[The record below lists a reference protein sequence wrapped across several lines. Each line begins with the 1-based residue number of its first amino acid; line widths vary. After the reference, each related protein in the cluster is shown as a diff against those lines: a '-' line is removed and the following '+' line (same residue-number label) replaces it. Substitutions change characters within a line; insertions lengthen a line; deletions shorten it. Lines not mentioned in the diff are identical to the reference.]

1 LIKHYH
7 LLILLLFG
15 VFIFVQCAK
24 EPPAE
29 IAAAWGD
36 IRITLSDFERSYF
49 NYWQML
55 PDRDS
60 PELRRQFAR
69 QLVEQE
75 IIVRR
80 ALKNGEVDEGKI
92 ESLLS
97 RDLSY
102 FLRRRYL
109 EKTIKD
115 TIAPVSDEELA
126 TALQRRNISMRVRQL
141 YAQSEAEINQLHQRL
156 QAGER
161 FEDLARSTMPD
172 PYFAQ
177 REGDLGWIGWGDT
190 DLPVEE
196 VLYGLETGRVSQPVQ
211 SLMGWHILRVDSVK
225 YTWSFHQDDNVFLRR
240 EMRHRIMDRKLDM
253 AAAYHLRDLI
263 WSKSLAV
270 DTRLFQDIWNY
281 LAPLLP
287 KNAKEGALRGYSD
300 LEVNLTKELGRQ
312 SVAYVDGQPF
322 TVAEFITAVPT
333 LPRNL
338 LRPNLKKAIEIAV
351 RDKIIVQEAL
361 QKGLDKD
368 PVVREKMNRSR
379 TAYLYYAILA
389 NADSIHGQRVNLQDY
404 YRDNQHRYIYA
415 IESEIEEILVDRH
428 DLALELARKIHSGE
442 NFAELT
448 RAYSL
453 RKETREK
460 GGYLGYLSS
469 KDHPI
474 GQKAAQLKSSDV
486 FAPVVTQEGYHV
498 IRVGQQKIFYTP
510 YEELKDRLA
519 ADARREY
526 YTLLHK
532 HLLSDTYNPNDV
544 QLNDHILNRALRET
558 STTLF

>member
-1 LIKHYH
+1 MIKPCQ

-15 VFIFVQCAK
+15 ALIFVHCAK

-29 IAAAWGD
+29 ICAAWGD
-36 IRITLSDFERSYF
+36 IRLTLADFERSYF

-69 QLVEQE
+69 QLIEQE

-80 ALKNGEVDEGKI
+80 ALKNGEVDEKKI
-92 ESLLS
+92 KSFMS
-97 RDLSY
+97 RDSSY

-109 EKTIKD
+109 EKVIRD
-115 TIAPVSDEELA
+115 TLPPVTAEELT
-126 TALQRRNISMRVRQL
+126 TALQRRNIRMRVRQL

-156 QAGER
+156 KSGER

-196 VLYGLETGRVSQPVQ
+196 VLYRLETGRASQPVQ

-225 YTWSFHQDDNVFLRR
+225 HTWSFQQDDNVFLRR

-253 AAAYHLRDLI
+253 AAAYHLRGLI
-263 WSKSLAV
+263 WSKQLAV
-270 DTRLFQDIWNY
+270 DTRLFQDIWNH

-287 KNAKEGALRGYSD
+287 KDARDGALRGYSG
-300 LEVNLTKELGRQ
+300 LETNLNEELGRQ
-312 SVAYVDGQPF
+312 NLAYVDGQPF
-322 TVAEFITAVPT
+322 TVAEFIAAVPT

-338 LRPNLKKAIEIAV
+338 LRPNLKKAIELAV

-361 QKGLDKD
+361 QIGLDKD
-368 PVVREKMNRSR
+368 SVIQEKIHRSR
-379 TAYLYYAILA
+379 TNYLYYLILA
-389 NADSIHGQRVNLQDY
+389 RADSIHGHRVNLQEY
-404 YRDNQHRYIYA
+404 YRDNQHRYISA
-415 IESEIEEILVDRH
+415 IESEVEEILVDRH
-428 DLALELARKIHSGE
+428 DLALEIAQKIHNGE
-442 NFAELT
+442 NFADLA

-460 GGYLGYLSS
+460 GGYMGYLSS
-469 KDHPI
+469 KDHPL
-474 GQKAAQLKSSDV
+474 GQKAAQLKTSDI
-486 FAPVVTQEGYHV
+486 FAPLVTPEGFHV

-510 YEELKDRLA
+510 YENLKDQLA
-519 ADARREY
+519 ADARRDY
-526 YTLLHK
+526 YIVLHK
-532 HLLSDTYNPNDV
+532 HLLPETYNPIDV
-544 QLNDHILNRALRET
+544 QLNDRILSKAFQEENKT
-558 STTLF
+558 IF